1 MGFANAGIA
10 KRVSSGLRPLDRPLA
25 WIGTERLLCDD
36 TTIFGLRRMVV
47 ARKGEPPNVT
57 DYLVTAQERTTATVC
72 AWCVLKDDG
81 FWYLWIVWKE
91 TK

>member
-1 MGFANAGIA
+1 MDKA
-10 KRVSSGLRPLDRPLA
+10 D
-25 WIGTERLLCDD
+25 RLLCDD
-36 TTIFGLRRMVV
+36 VTIFDLRRMVV

-57 DYLVTAQERTTATVC
+57 DYLMTAQAQTKANIY

-91 TK
+91 TRNGK